1 MQNYKNDL
9 MIDPFD
15 LDTACLRQPI
25 LFEMYTQR
33 LTPMYKLRDE
43 LKLEVERFAAKLDG
57 VIRESASAEGKKI
70 TEVMVQNEIIRN
82 PQYNDLQQKYLNINT
97 EIKEGEVIREAFQQ
111 RKDMLRLLV
120 ELYNGQYWAT
130 VNPKIIKQQGTESIK
145 SRLEDKISEDKRI
158 ENRLSQ
164 K

>member
-1 MQNYKNDL
+1 MSYKEDL
-9 MIDPFD
+9 KIDEHN
-15 LDTACLRQPI
+15 LDEECLKQPV

-70 TEVMVQNEIIRN
+70 TEAMVQNEIIRN
-82 PQYNDLQQKYLNINT
+82 PQYNDLQQKYLNNNT

-120 ELYNGQYWAT
+120 ELYNGQYWST
-130 VNPKIIKQQGTESIK
+130 VNPKVIKQQGAESIK
-145 SRLEDKISEDKRI
+145 SRLENKISEDKRI